1 MRVQQGRP
9 ARPGIFSCGEH
20 VVAVGGADNGKIGCQ
35 VWSLLLRGSG
45 MGGGTS
51 LWSRNVTLSLSLILR
66 VTWWSPSRAPLS
78 TLVWDLRIL
87 RVKVMRQ
94 CPPSGLS
101 SLGSSWFIRT
111 DGLSFWGLTLM
122 LSRCRV
128 LGLSRVTS
136 LGRAAPPPPSLVPT
150 PQPPFGTLG
159 LWLPATFG
167 SCSRSGVPEKAGNE
181 LPLSFLCL
189 LRPKT
194 KNGHKTH

>member
-66 VTWWSPSRAPLS
+66 VTWWSPSKAPLS

-111 DGLSFWGLTLM
+111 DNLSLWGLTLM

-128 LGLSRVTS
+128 GLVTGDVARAGGASADVACSYAAAALRHPGTVVACHVRVLLT
-136 LGRAAPPPPSLVPT
+136 LRRARKS
-150 PQPPFGTLG
+150 
-159 LWLPATFG
+159 W
-167 SCSRSGVPEKAGNE
+167 
-181 LPLSFLCL
+181 
-189 LRPKT
+189 
-194 KNGHKTH
+194 

>member
-1 MRVQQGRP
+1 MVSSAKRFRDGR
-9 ARPGIFSCGEH
+9 R
-20 VVAVGGADNGKIGCQ
+20 
-35 VWSLLLRGSG
+35 
-45 MGGGTS
+45 
-51 LWSRNVTLSLSLILR
+51 
-66 VTWWSPSRAPLS
+66 SPLRAPLS

-181 LPLSFLCL
+181 LPCRFCVSSDPKRKTVIKRIRSRQIET
-189 LRPKT
+189 RPIPNCKADRDLFDFT
-194 KNGHKTH
+194 CENHGKPIL

>member
-1 MRVQQGRP
+1 MRVQEGRP

-101 SLGSSWFIRT
+101 SLGSSWFIPT
-111 DGLSFWGLTLM
+111 DGLSLWGLTLM
-122 LSRCRV
+122 LSQCRA
-128 LGLSRVTS
+128 GIVT
-136 LGRAAPPPPSLVPT
+136 GDVARAGGASADVACSYAAAAL
-150 PQPPFGTLG
+150 QHLG
-159 LWLPATFG
+159 LWLPAAFG
-167 SCSRSGVPEKAGNE
+167 SCSRSGVPEKA
-181 LPLSFLCL
+181 LVAWQ
-189 LRPKT
+189 
-194 KNGHKTH
+194 